1 MLQRKSGSWRKAVHS
16 VPEGVLCSLCFVY
29 IRGMLTKL
37 LALILDLIVL
47 FGFAA
52 VSRWPFTLPA
62 CNSSQN
68 YILQQQITPQ

>member
-37 LALILDLIVL
+37 LALILELIVL

-52 VSRWPFTLPA
+52 VSRWPSTLPA

-68 YILQQQITPQ
+68 YILQEQIPLQ

>member
-37 LALILDLIVL
+37 LALILELIVL

-52 VSRWPFTLPA
+52 VSFWPFPLPA

-68 YILQQQITPQ
+68 YILQEQIPLQ